1 MTKNAIVLL
10 AAGQSRR
17 MGDINKLLMPFNNE
31 PLIRYSAKLYM
42 SLPNSLVYVVL
53 GHQSEQIRAALK
65 NLDVCF
71 VFNESYKEGQRSSVF
86 LETYI
91 YLILCLL
98 LY

>member
-17 MGDINKLLMPFNNE
+17 MGNTNKLLMPFNNE

-53 GHQSEQIRAALK
+53 GHQS
-65 NLDVCF
+65 
-71 VFNESYKEGQRSSVF
+71 
-86 LETYI
+86 
-91 YLILCLL
+91 
-98 LY
+98 